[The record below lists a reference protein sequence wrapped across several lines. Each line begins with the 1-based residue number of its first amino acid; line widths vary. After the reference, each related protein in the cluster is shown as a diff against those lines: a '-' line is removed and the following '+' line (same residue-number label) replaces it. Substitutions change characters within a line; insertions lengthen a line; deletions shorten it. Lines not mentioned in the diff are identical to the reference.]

1 MVTETLKQLMLGQS
15 IFSEAYQQMAQYIKN
30 YSTSICTY
38 KAYKLRKKFHETF
51 LYQFYFGRLPLHRY
65 QTKNYVQSVL
75 LVPHKGSV
83 FDFYM
88 SNKNLKKSKEQIN
101 TMQWCVK
108 VIDSLNL
115 LDNPDNQDI
124 ATTSSISLTGT
135 ELDQRITK
143 INVFSC

>member
-30 YSTSICTY
+30 YSTSICTC
-38 KAYKLRKKFHETF
+38 KAYKLRKKLH
-51 LYQFYFGRLPLHRY
+51 LMSGRLPLHRY

-88 SNKNLKKSKEQIN
+88 SSKNLKKSKEQIN

-115 LDNPDNQDI
+115 LDNPDNQEI
-124 ATTSSISLTGT
+124 ATTTSISLTGT
-135 ELDQRITK
+135 ALDQRITK